1 MKRRYSKTLRGEV
14 RAELRKLTHGIIMW
28 LLVCAVLGGFYIAD
42 GYFGWNLL
50 PHRAVADTASVR
62 VVDTEGA
69 VVAVHFLDVGQGDS
83 ELIVTPDKTMLI
95 DSGEE
100 QYADEVTAFLRAQ
113 SITKLDYIIAT
124 HPHSDHMGGMSRII
138 VDFPPAVMILPKV
151 QDSVV
156 PTTSVYE
163 RMLKAIAASGCEV
176 VAAYP
181 GYTVDM
187 GHGAAVK
194 LLAPVKDYDDLNSY
208 SVVAK
213 LTFGSDSF
221 LFTGDIEA
229 DAERDI
235 VKAASASASD
245 LRSDVLK
252 IAHHGSKTSSTEAF
266 LTAVAPRY
274 AVIEV
279 GAGNSYGHPTPDTL
293 SRLKAINAAILRT
306 DELGN
311 ITFLCDGNGGYKIR
325 HSRAAG

>member
-28 LLVCAVLGGFYIAD
+28 LIVCAVFGGFYIAD

-50 PHRAVADTASVR
+50 PHRAVADTASAR

-100 QYADEVTAFLRAQ
+100 QYADEVTAFLKAQ
-113 SITKLDYIIAT
+113 SIHKLDYIIAT

-138 VDFPPAVMILPKV
+138 ADFPPAVMILPKV

-163 RMLKAIAASGCEV
+163 RMLTAVAASGCEV
-176 VAAYP
+176 VAAVP

-187 GHGAAVK
+187 GHGASVK
-194 LLAPVKDYDDLNSY
+194 LLAPVRDYDDLNSY

-221 LFTGDIEA
+221 LFTGDIEQE
-229 DAERDI
+229 AEHDI
-235 VKAASASASD
+235 VKATPSSD
-245 LRSDVLK
+245 LRTDVLK
-252 IAHHGSKTSSTEAF
+252 IAHHGSKTSSTQEF

-279 GAGNSYGHPTPDTL
+279 GAGNSYGHPAPDTL
-293 SRLKAINAAILRT
+293 TLLKTINAAILRT

-325 HSRAAG
+325 HSRAAA